1 MAAGNKSGNK
11 PGGGCYFEITSVEAL
26 VAWTYHR
33 QRAHVAGPRV
43 SERSMLRGGGSTATA
58 AVGRHGRLGCAVQ
71 GSSFAALA
79 VADSGVHPDA
89 EAVHAA
95 ISSWGDMAASLLVLH
110 GKAQSRPDWL
120 PEARPRWEPVK
131 NAKGAPKHMYHP
143 VTGKPIACMVEA
155 IDPCDYVL
163 ASRFEWATWAAG
175 MVRLYREIATGCL
188 PLSRWRLSRVL
199 PEVTPWVFI
208 GQRDD
213 GRPVKREG

>member
-1 MAAGNKSGNK
+1 MAAGNKTGNRA
-11 PGGGCYFEITSVEAL
+11 GGGCYLEITSVEAL

-43 SERSMLRGGGSTATA
+43 SDRAMLRGGGSTATA

-79 VADSGVHPDA
+79 VADSGVHADA

-95 ISSWGDMAASLLVLH
+95 VSSWRDLGASLLVLH
-110 GKAQSRPDWL
+110 GKALSRPDWL

-131 NAKGAPKHMYHP
+131 NAKGAPKCMYHP
-143 VTGKPIACMVEA
+143 TTGKPIACLIEA
-155 IDPCDYVL
+155 VDPCDYVL
-163 ASRFEWATWAAG
+163 ASRFEWATWAAALA
-175 MVRLYREIATGCL
+175 RLHREVTAGRV
-188 PLSRWRLSRVL
+188 PLTRWRLSRVL
-199 PEVTPWVFI
+199 PPVTPWDAI

-213 GRPVKREG
+213 GRPVKRKG